1 MRQQVFLT
9 FAALACLA
17 SRGAQAC
24 EPVPGYHPRLNN
36 GVYCLASDI
45 EVSDGYTGIIIDDD
59 VVLDCGG
66 HRITNLGYSANGIG
80 VYGSNVVVRNCVVE
94 GFSTDIMLS
103 PATRYFRIMGNTI
116 LSPGSVGISAGDEG
130 AIMGNVFYSA
140 GADGGP
146 RWFINAGTADIQ
158 DNLIVNGA
166 AQPTAEYGARYGIS
180 TFSNNGGVVARN
192 VIRNV
197 VPAYGSQGVAIHAGA
212 GYPVIYR
219 NVMSAPPGRGDAGMY
234 CHDGAALSLLNTVVG
249 YPHEEGSCTD

>member
-1 MRQQVFLT
+1 MRGLLLSL
-9 FAALACLA
+9 AILACLA
-17 SRGAQAC
+17 SYGAQAC
-24 EPVPGYHPRLNN
+24 EPVAGYHPRLNN
-36 GVYCLASDI
+36 GVYCLTSDI

-66 HRITNLGYSANGIG
+66 HRITNLGYSAYGIS
-80 VYGSNVVVRNCVVE
+80 VFGSNVVVRNCVVE